1 MRSPDRRLFLGVDA
15 GGTKTCFVLM
25 DGDGATVARHTAPSG
40 YYLQIG
46 LDGLA
51 ARLSDGVALTL
62 AEAGVTAG
70 AIDHAFFGLPSHGED
85 SRITPAL
92 NALPRGVLG
101 HDRYGCGNDMIC
113 GWAGSLAGADGI
125 SITAGTGSIGYG
137 ERRGRSARA
146 GGWGELFSDEG
157 SAHWIARRM
166 LNLFT
171 RMSDGRLPR
180 GPLHGLLRSHFA
192 IDDDLDLCGHI
203 LSDEKATRDRIAAL
217 STLASQ
223 AVELG
228 DGAVLALFRQAADE
242 LAAIAE
248 AIRAQL
254 GFEDGEPVP
263 LSYSGGVFRSGDFF
277 LDAFRDSLARAAPGF
292 RLQTPIHDP
301 GTGAAIYAR
310 RLAGAATEQTR

>member
-92 NALPRGVLG
+92 DALPRGVLG

-180 GPLHGLLRSHFA
+180 GPLHGLLRTHFA

-203 LSDEKATRDRIAAL
+203 LSDEKATRDRIASL

-223 AVELG
+223 AAELG
-228 DGAVLALFRQAADE
+228 DGAVLALFHQAADE

-248 AIRAQL
+248 AIRVQL

-277 LDAFRDSLARAAPGF
+277 LDAFRDSLAHAAPGF